1 MKTINEFIQ
10 EKFELNK
17 NTVVQEKIYTT
28 NIVDFQKFLNSIKME
43 KSFIKDFE
51 RSTTNELY
59 WICVTTNNYLT
70 SDFVDKK
77 VNFATTFIK
86 NTKYETDSLIVH
98 TKYKDLNLN
107 KVQKLIPNANRLSFL
122 YNTHYHSLQFVIN
135 ITEVYNINTE
145 KEKRNQIVY
154 VVSANKDDIQ
164 TVYNLF
170 MNDNWKPYPL
180 DIYKLFNVKL
190 S

>member
-1 MKTINEFIQ
+1 MKTINKFIQ

-28 NIVDFQKFLNSIKME
+28 NIVDFQKFLKSIKME

-77 VNFATTFIK
+77 VNFANTFVK
-86 NTKYETDSLIVH
+86 NTRDETNSLIVH
-98 TKYKDLNLN
+98 TKYKELNLN
-107 KVQKLIPNANRLSFL
+107 KIQKRIPNANKLSFL
-122 YNTHYHSLQFVIN
+122 YNTHYYSLQFIIN
-135 ITEVYNINTE
+135 ITEIYKLNTE
-145 KEKRNQIVY
+145 KEERNQIVY
-154 VVSANKDDIQ
+154 IVSANKDDIQ
-164 TVYNLF
+164 KVYNLF
-170 MNDNWKPYPL
+170 MNDNWKNYTL
-180 DIYKLFNVKL
+180 DMYKLFNVKL